1 MVPASKADEASAT
14 HQPCHLIHHGQHR
27 NSTMKLLVKKLNPIA
42 ILPTYATSGA
52 ACFDLHACTIQADVA
67 KSVWQGHPL
76 TIGTGLSFEIPPGYV
91 MMVFSRSGHG
101 FRHDTRLANC
111 TGIIDSDYRGEVM
124 VKLTC
129 DRPDFGSDD
138 VMPLRVKVGD
148 RIAQAM
154 IIPVHQCEMVEC
166 DQLSDTMRGSGGF
179 GSTGA

>member
-1 MVPASKADEASAT
+1 
-14 HQPCHLIHHGQHR
+14 
-27 NSTMKLLVKKLNPIA
+27 MKISVKKMDKNA
-42 ILPTYATSGA
+42 IMPTYATPGA
-52 ACFDLHACTIQADVA
+52 ACFDLHACSIQADVS
-67 KSVWQGHPL
+67 KSVWSGHPL
-76 TIGTGLSFEIPPGYV
+76 IIGTGLSFEIPPGHV

-111 TGIIDSDYRGEVM
+111 TGIIDSDYLGEVM

-129 DRPDFGSDD
+129 DRPDFGGDD

-154 IIPVHQCEMVEC
+154 IMPAPQVEMVSC
-166 DQLSDTMRGSGGF
+166 DQLSDTMRGANGF